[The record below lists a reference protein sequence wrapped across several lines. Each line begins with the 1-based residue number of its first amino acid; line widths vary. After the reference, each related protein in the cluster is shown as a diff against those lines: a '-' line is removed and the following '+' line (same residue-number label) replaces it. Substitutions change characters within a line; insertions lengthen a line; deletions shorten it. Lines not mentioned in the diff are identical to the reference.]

1 VVFPDRVVLDF
12 RFRAIQLNRLN
23 WRDFARRENPAASAL
38 MARMKIAPDD
48 RARVKLEC
56 VRLLSTLRLNEAKMH
71 LILGFVDT
79 YLRLNDDEQKIY
91 QTELE
96 KLAPVEKEQIV
107 EATMSWAERAEQKGL
122 QKGLQQGLQQGMLTL
137 VTKQIEHRFGLI
149 DSQTRERLSELSSD
163 QLETLGDALL
173 DFSRPEDL
181 AEWLQS
187 P

>member
-1 VVFPDRVVLDF
+1 
-12 RFRAIQLNRLN
+12 
-23 WRDFARRENPAASAL
+23 
-38 MARMKIAPDD
+38 MAKMKIAPGD

-122 QKGLQQGLQQGMLTL
+122 QQGLQQGMLTL
-137 VTKQIEHRFGLI
+137 VTKQIEHRFGPI
-149 DSQTRERLSELSSD
+149 DSQTRERLSGLSSD
-163 QLETLGDALL
+163 QLESLGDALM
-173 DFSRPEDL
+173 DFFKPEDL
-181 AEWLQS
+181 AKWLQS
-187 P
+187 L